1 MLLIVEDDDDDVDDE
16 EEDDTQTLLVAE
28 DLVAEDVGE
37 DDNTCL
43 PSSFQKGSCCR
54 VSRDG

>member
-1 MLLIVEDDDDDVDDE
+1 MLLIVEDDNDVNDE